1 MILKDFQYLNTLDSG
16 STTYEQNLI
25 TYFKIDTN
33 QSITKVQSDLQKCLE
48 IKPYEIKKNYIKLKG
63 KRYFIEKNFLDC
75 SYEQFSRLEM
85 ILSENKNVENIHKL
99 LSIFIRPYKYFIF
112 KSKYNIKEQDDIYN
126 ALLELDMD
134 MAQSILLFF
143 YQNVLKSLN
152 NINIHY
158 LNQVKMVVKN
168 QFIKNK

>member
-1 MILKDFQYLNTLDSG
+1 MILKDFQYINTLDSG
-16 STTYEQNLI
+16 STTYEQSLI
-25 TYFKIDTN
+25 EYFKIETN
-33 QSITKVQSDLQKCLE
+33 QSIDKVRIDLQKCIT
-48 IKPYEIKKNYIKLKG
+48 IKPFDLKKNSFKLKG
-63 KRYFIEKNFLDC
+63 KRYFIEKDFLSC
-75 SYEQFSRLEM
+75 TYEQFSRLDMLLAEGNN
-85 ILSENKNVENIHKL
+85 IENLHKF
-99 LSIFIRPYKYFIF
+99 LSIYVLPYKYYFF
-112 KSKYNIKEQDDIYN
+112 KTKYNIKSQDKIYG
-126 ALLELDMD
+126 ALLELDMN